1 MSDRL
6 IGAFSTVATTVN
18 AALDLN
24 LPELELSSG
33 WAVHTDVW
41 ENMPEFRQVFEAAVI
56 DSFADPRLK
65 ENYEAVNYPWE
76 SVEYGGPRRPAAGTI
91 VGGVYAETIQS
102 LGISIV
108 DEIRFDILSEKL
120 PPGAK
125 MTVKMLCERY
135 DCGASP
141 LREALNQL
149 SSDSLVVRID
159 RRGFFVSH
167 FRLSNCQ
174 REVEGTSRTEVNPA
188 WETAHM
194 LFHMSLLSA
203 SGSKILLNNCE
214 KLYELNNL
222 YCVLSGKKPY
232 HKRNIAE
239 DHKQIQHLAPDRNTD
254 KALAAL
260 LSHYSV
266 TGTFLFDEEPDDN
279 T

>member
-1 MSDRL
+1 VFSNAFSNRPSLSDRL
-6 IGAFSTVATTVN
+6 IGAFSTVGPTVN

-33 WAVHTDVW
+33 WAVHTDVR

-108 DEIRFDILSEKL
+108 DEIRFDILSAKL

-141 LREALNQL
+141 VREALNKL

-159 RRGFFVSH
+159 KRGFFVSQTSQKD
-167 FRLSNCQ
+167 FGLYNRGFLEGEALRRSIKLGRNDRQERIGKNGVSCRISGLATASARLGERAGQ
-174 REVEGTSRTEVNPA
+174 RST
-188 WETAHM
+188 
-194 LFHMSLLSA
+194 
-203 SGSKILLNNCE
+203 
-214 KLYELNNL
+214 
-222 YCVLSGKKPY
+222 
-232 HKRNIAE
+232 
-239 DHKQIQHLAPDRNTD
+239 QHGRRRLCC
-254 KALAAL
+254 
-260 LSHYSV
+260 
-266 TGTFLFDEEPDDN
+266 FI
-279 T
+279 